1 MHISFG
7 PARALDDGVWTG
19 TLSEVEAR
27 RLPGVPLRSAG
38 PHVVMLT
45 APAWNGAEL
54 RAPFDGVS
62 VVALGAGERA
72 IFLAATAAA
81 APLARA
87 SAAEATPTSAAPAAP
102 TPAPA
107 PEQTPTEPTAT
118 NDDAA
123 FVAECA
129 QLGSEMERV
138 AGAFIARIRASYAGR
153 LKRQTN
159 PRLFVETPDNF
170 WSVEI
175 QPRAG
180 AIKLVVRTDEYALL
194 RAGLPVHSE
203 RPPSYWSIKIHGDT
217 NIETALRFVAVG
229 TRASVQPI

>member
-7 PARALDDGVWTG
+7 PARVLDDGVWAG
-19 TLSEVEAR
+19 TLSQAEAR
-27 RLPGVPLRSAG
+27 RLPGAPLRSGG
-38 PHVVMLT
+38 PHVVMLA

-54 RAPFDGVS
+54 RAPFDGVN
-62 VVALGAGERA
+62 VVALGAGETA
-72 IFLAATAAA
+72 IFLGVTAT

-87 SAAEATPTSAAPAAP
+87 LGAERPPARSAATAPQ
-102 TPAPA
+102 PA
-107 PEQTPTEPTAT
+107 PEAGQRTSEHADA

-138 AGAFIARIRASYAGR
+138 AGALIARIRASYAGR

-180 AIKLVVRTDEYALL
+180 AIKLVVRTDEYALV

-203 RPPSYWSIKIHGDT
+203 RPPSYWAMKIYGDGD
-217 NIETALRFVAVG
+217 IETALRFVAVA
-229 TRASVQPI
+229 TNAPS